1 MFQCEFSNFFKCAL
15 DVMWSLKMT
24 SRLGAAIKG
33 WRVTRFVVPVFIH
46 VSPSE
51 KDN

>member
-1 MFQCEFSNFFKCAL
+1 
-15 DVMWSLKMT
+15 MWAFEMT
-24 SRLGAAIKG
+24 LRLGAAIKG
-33 WRVTRFVVPVFIH
+33 WRVTRSVVPLVIH